1 MEWHQVV
8 VNNCKI
14 PILTNTGPVEAKT
27 RLIFPKETEDEEPAG
42 GAGEDPTP
50 AKKRKKNKT
59 A

>member
-1 MEWHQVV
+1 MV